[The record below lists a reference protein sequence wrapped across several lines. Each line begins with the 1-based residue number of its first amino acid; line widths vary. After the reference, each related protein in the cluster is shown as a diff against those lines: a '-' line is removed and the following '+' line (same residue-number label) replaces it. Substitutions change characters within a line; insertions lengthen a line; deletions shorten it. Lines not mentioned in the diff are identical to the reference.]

1 MQDKFI
7 LVQTI
12 QNHNYQDG
20 DEVNISK
27 VVGLEFKNSQLIEV
41 VDVKS
46 FKINNPTGVTG
57 DY

>member
-1 MQDKFI
+1 VQDKFI

-27 VVGLEFKNSQLIEV
+27 VVGLEFKTSQLIEV

-46 FKINNPTGVTG
+46 FKINNPIGVTG